1 MKLLIADDD
10 KISGILLVKHASAR
24 GFDPIYV
31 QNGQD
36 AFNEL
41 SRQDG
46 PKIALLDWMMPGL
59 TGLEIIE
66 RLRSESASNG
76 GRHYLIILT
85 AKSEKEDVVT
95 ALKAGADDY
104 IIKPFDPEELKARLE
119 VGRRIITLTENL
131 SKALAEAK
139 RLSDFIAHFD
149 QTTGLPNYLSL
160 LEEIDRI
167 RSSYEPHGLFLINL
181 DNFKIINQVYGI
193 SNGDIVLNFAGAK
206 IKQALGMDLF
216 VARVAADEFAAIVPL
231 AGRDFGEFEQQ
242 IVDTGSRL
250 HEAFSQPFPIDD
262 DMVTITVSIGVSIIV
277 SDIEGEGDEFIRRAD
292 FALKRAKKAG
302 GNRTIIHDP
311 LSEKELR
318 ERYHLERELESG
330 IEQDQ
335 LRMFLQPQFTRGGLP
350 VAAEALAR
358 WEHPERGLIP
368 PGVFI
373 PIAEQSELIIRMG
386 EVMLEK
392 ACSLIAET
400 ADKQFSISV
409 NVSPRQFQHHGFV
422 DFVRKTLRKTDAD
435 PSRLILEVTEG
446 LFINDIDWV
455 IKRMKELTSE
465 GVSFSVDDF
474 GTGYSS
480 LIYLKRLPIKELK
493 IDRAFVK
500 DLPHDKNDAAIVETI
515 IAIARHLGFNLVAEG
530 VETEEQVKFLAARG
544 KMLFQGYHFAKPEAA
559 EAVVEK
565 YFSESR

>member
-31 QNGQD
+31 QNGRD
-36 AFNEL
+36 ALEEL
-41 SRQDG
+41 SKEKG

-66 RLRSESASNG
+66 KLRCRSAKNG

-104 IIKPFDPEELKARLE
+104 IVKPFDSKELKARLE
-119 VGRRIITLTENL
+119 VGRRIINLTDNL

-139 RLSDFIAHFD
+139 RLSNFIAHFD

-167 RSSYEPHGLFLINL
+167 RSSSDPHSLFLINL

-206 IKQALGMDLF
+206 IKQALGMDVF

-231 AGRDFGEFEQQ
+231 KGRSFGEFERQ
-242 IVDTGSRL
+242 ILDTGERL
-250 HEAFSQPFPIDD
+250 RDVFSHPFPIEG
-262 DMVTITVSIGVSIIV
+262 DMVTITMSIGVSTIV
-277 SDIEGEGDEFIRRAD
+277 NEIEGAGDEFIRRAD
-292 FALKRAKKAG
+292 FALKRAKRAG
-302 GNRTIIHDP
+302 GNRTFIHDP

-318 ERYHLERELESG
+318 ERYRLERELESAM
-330 IEQDQ
+330 EQDQ
-335 LRMFLQPQFTRGGLP
+335 LRMFLQPQFTKDGLP
-350 VAAEALAR
+350 VAAEALVR
-358 WEHPERGLIP
+358 WEHPEKGLIP
-368 PGVFI
+368 PGLFI
-373 PIAEQSELIIRMG
+373 PIAEQSELVIKMG
-386 EVMLEK
+386 EVMIQK
-392 ACSLIAET
+392 ACRLIAET
-400 ADKQFSISV
+400 AENRFTISV

-422 DFVRKTLRKTDAD
+422 DFVKETLEKTGAD

-446 LFINDIDWV
+446 LLINDIDWV

-465 GVSFSVDDF
+465 GVNFSVDDF

-500 DLPHDKNDAAIVETI
+500 DLPNDKNDVAIVETI
-515 IAIARHLGFNLVAEG
+515 ISIARHLGFKLVAEG
-530 VETEEQVKFLAARG
+530 VETGEQVAFLAARG
-544 KMLFQGYHFAKPEAA
+544 EMLFQGYHFAKPEAA
-559 EAVVEK
+559 ERVIDK
-565 YFSESR
+565 YFSAS